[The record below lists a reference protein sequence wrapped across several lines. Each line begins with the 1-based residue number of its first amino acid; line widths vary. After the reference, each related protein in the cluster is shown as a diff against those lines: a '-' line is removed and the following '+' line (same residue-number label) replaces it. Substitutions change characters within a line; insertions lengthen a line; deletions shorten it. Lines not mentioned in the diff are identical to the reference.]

1 MLFRSYT
8 IGGKD
13 FVQVAYQ
20 SASDAGATYEIS
32 TYLEVESTGM
42 GMDKV
47 WSFKDGGDTE
57 VFDGTRDDMGISTP
71 MGADMGATFEM
82 VVSVAHDT
90 TGQYWA
96 LESVTQNYR
105 ALQVDGLAK
114 YEKDGVRYEHD
125 TVLDTLQ
132 ALTTEYVADS
142 WGGPDFSF
150 NQPSSTSDLGV
161 GAAVQTDVTLD
172 IGGTDTQVDLYS
184 YTYNYGGEPQQTLV
198 AFAEGTTDSFATAV
212 WEHEVGVG
220 APIASIADDY
230 DFATNGYTKASGLFY
245 TGDGDVAL
253 DTLSIDV
260 KATDVSGA
268 PIGPSLVT
276 DTVDIAVTQLPDS
289 PEVSG
294 PVTLTTIDEDQTV
307 LISQA
312 ELLDNATDPDTP
324 LSNLTVQNLTVDGGA
339 SKGAVVSVT
348 AYEDVTSGSW
358 APATTVGLTE
368 ISADAARIG
377 GQQGFTYAVFRDDD
391 TNSADYGKLFAYQV
405 LTTDVTTTYMNG
417 FAVSAVP
424 AWAFTPAQDFSGDVS
439 FSYEVA
445 DGTAA
450 SPANATATITV
461 DAVDDAPEIGR
472 ASCRERV

>member
-1 MLFRSYT
+1 M
-8 IGGKD
+8 
-13 FVQVAYQ
+13 
-20 SASDAGATYEIS
+20 
-32 TYLEVESTGM
+32 
-42 GMDKV
+42 
-47 WSFKDGGDTE
+47 
-57 VFDGTRDDMGISTP
+57 
-71 MGADMGATFEM
+71 
-82 VVSVAHDT
+82 
-90 TGQYWA
+90 
-96 LESVTQNYR
+96 TQNYR
-105 ALQVDGLAK
+105 ALEVDGLAK

-132 ALTTEYVADS
+132 ALTTEYVES
-142 WGGPDFSF
+142 GGPEGFSF
-150 NQPSSTSDLGV
+150 NQPSSTSDVGV

-172 IGGTDTQVDLYS
+172 IGGTDTQVDIYS

-377 GQQGFTYAVFRDDD
+377 GMQGSQ
-391 TNSADYGKLFAYQV
+391 NK
-405 LTTDVTTTYMNG
+405 
-417 FAVSAVP
+417 
-424 AWAFTPAQDFSGDVS
+424 
-439 FSYEVA
+439 
-445 DGTAA
+445 
-450 SPANATATITV
+450 
-461 DAVDDAPEIGR
+461 
-472 ASCRERV
+472 